1 MHADTAV
8 FRSDVM
14 EKDVR
19 KVIPYT
25 TPKGIQIGSRYTPPQ
40 HRITPE
46 EETVQLAMLG
56 VRRPMNPLAQV
67 VLQMVAI
74 CFGAFLLIQLIKWLG
89 I

>member
-1 MHADTAV
+1 
-8 FRSDVM
+8 M

-40 HRITPE
+40 HRITTE
-46 EETVQLAMLG
+46 EEMIQLAMLG
-56 VRRPMNPLAQV
+56 VKRPLNSLTQV

-74 CFGAFLLIQLIKWLG
+74 CFGAFLLIQLVKWLG
-89 I
+89 V